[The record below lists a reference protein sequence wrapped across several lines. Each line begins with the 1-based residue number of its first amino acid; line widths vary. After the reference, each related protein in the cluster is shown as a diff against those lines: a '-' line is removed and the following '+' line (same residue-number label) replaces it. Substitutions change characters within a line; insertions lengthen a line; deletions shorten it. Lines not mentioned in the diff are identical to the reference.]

1 MKKLPFL
8 FMAFCLLASFHLMA
22 QSGSNNLSNLTGFTS
37 IGLGMPIMV
46 HVTQGDYKVEV
57 SGISDID
64 SKMKIEV
71 KDKTL
76 RINSSKKYKNK
87 NWSNKDKIVVRVQ
100 MPTIKGLSVA
110 GSGDISV
117 DDRFENLGDLDIS
130 IGGSGDVRMQGSAKM
145 VAISVAGSGDVDA
158 GDLKSAGCEISIAGS
173 GDVVVGES
181 KSLEI
186 SIAGSGDVSYK
197 GEPQIK
203 KSIAGSGDVNRI

>member
-8 FMAFCLLASFHLMA
+8 FMAFCILASFHLMA
-22 QSGSNNLSNLTGFTS
+22 QSGSNNLSKLTGFTS
-37 IGLGMPIMV
+37 IGLGMPITV

-57 SGISDID
+57 SGISDIE

-71 KDKTL
+71 KGKTL
-76 RINSSKKYKNK
+76 RINSSKKYKSK
-87 NWSNKDKIVVRVQ
+87 NWGKDNIVVRVQ
-100 MPTIKGLSVA
+100 MPTIEALSVA

-197 GEPQIK
+197 GEPKIK